1 MDRHLCHRLVQE
13 ARSLLRKTMGSVV
26 SFYKFVSLTGLEESK
41 LRLLKNAEDLGIVGS
56 ILLAREGINGTIA
69 HGEKSVLEK
78 FVSKLQ
84 QDSRF
89 SDLELKWSR
98 SSSDTRV
105 FHRLKVAVRR
115 EIVNFGSQLENVND
129 TGRHVDPHSWNQ
141 IVDDENVLLI
151 DTRNTYES
159 EIGSFS
165 RALKPDIK
173 TFRDFTNYVKN
184 NIDPSENP
192 KVALFCTG
200 GIRCEKASAWML
212 NAGFEDVAQLEGGII
227 NYLDNV
233 SESDSRWTG
242 ECFVFDQRVT
252 VTANLEQGSYKQ
264 CHACRRPISIDDM
277 QSPQYRKGIS
287 CPKCFE
293 EKTQEQRNRYEE
305 RARQEALAEARG
317 TKHIGKKQ
325 SPS

>member
-1 MDRHLCHRLVQE
+1 
-13 ARSLLRKTMGSVV
+13 MGSVV
-26 SFYKFVSLTGLEESK
+26 SFYKFVALTDLEEAK
-41 LRLLKNAEDLGIVGS
+41 QQLLKNAEDLGIVGS
-56 ILLAREGINGTIA
+56 ILLAPEGINGTIA
-69 HGEKSVLEK
+69 HSDKSVLEK
-78 FVSKLQ
+78 FVSPLKQ
-84 QDSRF
+84 ESSF
-89 SDLELKWSR
+89 SDFELKWSQ
-98 SSSDTRV
+98 SSSDTKV
-105 FHRLKVAVRR
+105 FHRLKVAIRR
-115 EIVNFGSQLENVND
+115 EIVNFGSQLEDIND

-141 IVDDENVLLI
+141 IIDDKNVLLI

-165 RALKPDIK
+165 NALKPDIK
-173 TFRDFTNYVKN
+173 TFRDFTNYVER

-192 KVALFCTG
+192 KIAIFCTG

-212 NAGFEDVAQLEGGII
+212 KNGFQDVAQLKGGIL

-233 SESDSRWTG
+233 SESDSRWEG

-252 VTANLEQGSYKQ
+252 VTGNLEQGNYKQ

-277 QSPQYRKGIS
+277 QSPKYRKGVS

-317 TKHIGKKQ
+317 KKHIGAKQ